1 MQKEKL
7 AQQLAT
13 ELKFLRAQISP
24 HFLFNVLTNLMALAR
39 KQSDQ
44 LEPAL
49 IRLSDL
55 MRYMLYNSQAK
66 KVALQQEI
74 EYLNSYIQ
82 LQKLRFGNDI
92 PIITHITRPVSLQD
106 YRIEPMLLIPFVE
119 NAFKH
124 GIESEDP
131 AIQIK
136 LIVENQVLEFEVQNR
151 FGIEPADYLEEHSG
165 IGLSNVQSRLHML
178 YPGRHRLTIA
188 QADGVFSVT
197 LSLPLLRCVVL
208 QWMTKN
214 WYGS

>member
-106 YRIEPMLLIPFVE
+106 YRIAAIPGLSYSSLTRYML
-119 NAFKH
+119 ATW
-124 GIESEDP
+124 
-131 AIQIK
+131 
-136 LIVENQVLEFEVQNR
+136 NQVCC
-151 FGIEPADYLEEHSG
+151 IERQGRSLKTA
-165 IGLSNVQSRLHML
+165 LSDSHILALV
-178 YPGRHRLTIA
+178 
-188 QADGVFSVT
+188 
-197 LSLPLLRCVVL
+197 LRAA
-208 QWMTKN
+208 
-214 WYGS
+214 